1 MQDEDI
7 GLKKELNK
15 QQITKEYLRRVRQIW
30 NSELYSCNK
39 IHVHNIFAIPILT
52 PTFGILEWTK
62 QELEDLDIK
71 TRKIL
76 TCASLHINSD
86 RDRLYCYRK
95 YGGRGLNSTSDT
107 YVARI
112 VTLVLHLK
120 YPLLENRFLQHVV
133 SHESGL
139 IRVAEN
145 LMENFDID
153 TNNLDHN
160 AKTTNLSL
168 KRKIKSNHLE
178 KWVNKNQ
185 HGYLKRSRKSVQD
198 IDNQNTEIWLK
209 NAPFSSHT
217 EGFIFAIQEEEIYKN
232 HLAAKRDKENNKSAK
247 CRLCKTENETIHH
260 IIACCPKLSASM
272 YLPVRHNKVAKV
284 IYDTII
290 NHNRILI
297 EKIYT
302 DNDKEIWWDKKVTT
316 IPPLI
321 HNKSDIV

>member
-1 MQDEDI
+1 M
-7 GLKKELNK
+7 
-15 QQITKEYLRRVRQIW
+15 
-30 NSELYSCNK
+30 
-39 IHVHNIFAIPILT
+39 
-52 PTFGILEWTK
+52 
-62 QELEDLDIK
+62 
-71 TRKIL
+71 
-76 TCASLHINSD
+76 
-86 RDRLYCYRK
+86 
-95 YGGRGLNSTSDT
+95 
-107 YVARI
+107 
-112 VTLVLHLK
+112 
-120 YPLLENRFLQHVV
+120 ENRFLEHV
-133 SHESGL
+133 SHESEGL

-209 NAPFSSHT
+209 NAPFSSNT
-217 EGFIFAIQEEEIYKN
+217 KGFIFAIQEEEIYTN
-232 HLAAKRDKENNKSAK
+232 HLTVKRDKENNKSAK

>member
-1 MQDEDI
+1 MKFGLDKCAYIYIERGIQKSLDAKLSINGTDIEELDSGETYTYLGQDEDI
-7 GLKKELNK
+7 GFKGELNK
-15 QQITKEYLRRVRQIW
+15 QRVKKEYLRRVRQTW
-30 NSELYSCNK
+30 NSELYSRNK
-39 IHVHNIFAIPILT
+39 VLAHNIFAIPVLT

-62 QELEDLDIK
+62 QDLDDLDIK

-76 TCASLHINSD
+76 TACASFHINSD
-86 RDRLYCYRK
+86 IDRLYCYRK
-95 YGGRGLNSTSDT
+95 NGGRGLNSISET
-107 YVARI
+107 YVTRI

-178 KWVNKNQ
+178 KWVKKNQ
-185 HGYLKRSRKSVQD
+185 HRYLKRSRKSVQD

-209 NAPFSSHT
+209 NASFSSHT
-217 EGFIFAIQEEEIYKN
+217 EGFVFAVQEEETYTN

-247 CRLCKTENETIHH
+247 CRLCTTENETIHH
-260 IIACCPKLSASM
+260 IIACCLK
-272 YLPVRHNKVAKV
+272 
-284 IYDTII
+284 
-290 NHNRILI
+290 
-297 EKIYT
+297 
-302 DNDKEIWWDKKVTT
+302 
-316 IPPLI
+316 
-321 HNKSDIV
+321 